1 MTLNVAFERSSLL
14 AFGLSLVLVSGGASA
29 HHSELAEFDPTNPVT
44 VSGKLSKVEWHNPHV
59 WFFVE
64 VIEDDGTAT
73 TWGFSTWPPG
83 LLVRAGVTKDT
94 LVIGADVIVEGS
106 RARDGSNNSSTRR
119 LALPDGTE
127 LIPYL
132 GAN

>member
-1 MTLNVAFERSSLL
+1 MIRNRLTF
-14 AFGLSLVLVSGGASA
+14 LVLGIGLVLGCRGAWA
-29 HHSELAEFDPTNPVT
+29 HHSELAEFDPNDPVT
-44 VSGKLSKVEWHNPHV
+44 VTGKLSKVEWHNPHV

-64 VIEDDGTAT
+64 VTEDDGTAT

-83 LLVRAGVTKDT
+83 LLVRAGVTKDA